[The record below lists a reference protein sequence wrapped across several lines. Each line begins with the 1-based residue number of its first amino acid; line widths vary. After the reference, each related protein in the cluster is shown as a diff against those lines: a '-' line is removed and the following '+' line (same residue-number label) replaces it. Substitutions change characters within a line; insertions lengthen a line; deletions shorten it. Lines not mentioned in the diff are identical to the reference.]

1 MTQIRNIAF
10 AYWENNKYVVEYLL
24 PNIIFTLV
32 LNMNPNVKKNMLYLN
47 SDYSEYLV
55 KVLGDEYTEEK
66 IEWIKKMTSIH
77 KITYKLD
84 PTINKKGSIYRY
96 ILEH

>member
-1 MTQIRNIAF
+1 
-10 AYWENNKYVVEYLL
+10 
-24 PNIIFTLV
+24 
-32 LNMNPNVKKNMLYLN
+32 MLYLN

-66 IEWIKKMTSIH
+66 IEWIKKLTSIH

-84 PTINKKGSIYRY
+84 PAINKEGSIYRY